1 MASDEKIFRE
11 GAIETAAS
19 PDQLNAIA
27 PLVTPRHVLL
37 ISSVFLLAGILIGW
51 AFFASIPITVTGPAL
66 IKHDAQGR
74 AIGCVAFFSLSEGKR
89 VDVGQVAYVAVSTVE
104 EDEHGVLVGRV
115 DTVDERLTSLETV
128 TQLAGDPTLAQEIQE
143 QLGATL
149 FASIV
154 FESSDGRLRWKGGVM
169 PEDDD
174 LKLFTPCEVRVVID
188 EKSPV
193 QLLLPTLFADD
204 AKAGSGAR

>member
-1 MASDEKIFRE
+1 MGSDDQIFRE

-27 PLVTPRHVLL
+27 PLVTPRHMLL
-37 ISSVFLLAGILIGW
+37 VSSVFLLAGILIGW

-66 IKHDAQGR
+66 VKHDAQGKPV
-74 AIGCVAFFSLSEGKR
+74 GCVAFFSLSEGKR
-89 VDVGQVAYVAVSTVE
+89 VDKGQLAYVAVSTVE

-115 DTVDERLTSLETV
+115 DHVDERLTSLATV
-128 TQLAGDPTLAQEIQE
+128 TELAGDETLALEIQK

-149 FASIV
+149 FASIT
-154 FESSDGRLRWKGGVM
+154 FEIKDGRLLWQGGVM
-169 PEDDD
+169 PEDDA
-174 LKLFTPCEVRVVID
+174 LKPFTPCEVRVVIE

-193 QLLLPTLFADD
+193 QLLLPSLFADD
-204 AKAGSGAR
+204 PKAGGGAR

>member
-1 MASDEKIFRE
+1 MGSAEKIFRE

-37 ISSVFLLAGILIGW
+37 LASVFLLAGILIGW
-51 AFFASIPITVTGPAL
+51 ACFASIPITVTGPAL
-66 IKHDAQGR
+66 IKHDAQGK

-89 VDVGQVAYVAVSTVE
+89 IDVGQVAFVAVSTVA
-104 EDEHGVLVGRV
+104 EDEHGVVVGRV

-128 TQLAGDPTLAQEIQE
+128 TELAGDPTLAQEIQK
-143 QLGATL
+143 QLGTTL

-154 FESSDGRLRWKGGVM
+154 FDSVDGRLRWQGGVM
-169 PEDDD
+169 PADDD

-188 EKSPV
+188 DKSPI
-193 QLLLPTLFADD
+193 QLLLPTLFTDRVA
-204 AKAGSGAR
+204 AGSGAN